1 VIRAPLASL
10 LAAAVVAAVPATAL
24 AQNAGGDQ
32 YTDPLSH
39 QPPGSSS
46 HNSTS
51 GGSNQTSTGSS
62 SSGSSSAG
70 TSSTVSGAQA
80 SASTSNGTTA
90 SSASGSSLPRTG
102 FPVGFL
108 SFAGA
113 ILVSFGLGLRRVAHG
128 FRS

>member
-1 VIRAPLASL
+1 MIRAPLASL

-39 QPPGSSS
+39 QPSGSSS
-46 HNSTS
+46 HTSTS
-51 GGSNQTSTGSS
+51 GGSNQTSSGSS
-62 SSGSSSAG
+62 SSGSSASSSG

-80 SASTSNGTTA
+80 SASTSSGTTA
-90 SSASGSSLPRTG
+90 SS
-102 FPVGFL
+102 VL
-108 SFAGA
+108 SERLARA
-113 ILVSFGLGLRRVAHG
+113 ARLRDCVAHG